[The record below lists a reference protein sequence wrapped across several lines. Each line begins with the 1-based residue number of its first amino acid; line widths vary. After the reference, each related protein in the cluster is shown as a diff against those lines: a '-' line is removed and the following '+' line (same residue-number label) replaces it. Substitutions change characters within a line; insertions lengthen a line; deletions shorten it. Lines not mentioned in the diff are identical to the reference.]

1 MFVACF
7 AMHAC
12 CLQAEWN
19 FLLRGGS
26 DLTPVT
32 SDVATPSWL
41 SGSQWS
47 QMVQMGRAV
56 APLQGLAD
64 SMSMPSQSLAW
75 EEWVGCSQ
83 PHLQAL
89 PSAWEPVCTTFHRL
103 LLLKVWWLATPG
115 RHHCMPCPS
124 PLMQFTTMPMLAWYP
139 CRFCCCKLLQC
150 NDV

>member
-1 MFVACF
+1 
-7 AMHAC
+7 MHAC
-12 CLQAEWN
+12 GLQAEWN

-26 DLTPVT
+26 DLTPVS

-47 QMVQMGRAV
+47 QLVQMGWAV

-64 SMSMPSQSLAW
+64 SMSMPAQSLAW

-83 PHLQAL
+83 PHLQPL

-103 LLLKVWWLATPG
+103 LLLKVWWLATSG
-115 RHHCMPCPS
+115 RQHTACHAMPLTTHAFCS
-124 PLMQFTTMPMLAWYP
+124 SARIGSTSLPLLLLY
-139 CRFCCCKLLQC
+139 KLPQC
-150 NDV
+150 NGV